1 MYKLSFIFLIVSFS
15 ASEPVSVKL
24 TDNNQGRTV
33 ELRIGETLEVEL
45 RGNPTTGYVWDI
57 ASLDKEILKQVGET
71 EFKQERE
78 GRGVGGKIMM
88 RFKARAAGETPL
100 KLIYHRRFENG
111 RPPIKTFEVT
121 IIVK

>member
-1 MYKLSFIFLIVSFS
+1 MYTLSIILVLLSFS
-15 ASEPVSVKL
+15 ASEPACIKV
-24 TDNNQGRTV
+24 TDNDPGPTV

-57 ASLDKEILKQVGET
+57 ASLDMEILKQVGET
-71 EFKQERE
+71 EFKQDRE
-78 GRGVGGKIMM
+78 GRGVGGKVIM

-100 KLIYHRRFENG
+100 KLIYHRRFEKEM
-111 RPPIKTFEVT
+111 PPIKTFEVT

>member
-1 MYKLSFIFLIVSFS
+1 MILVLLSFS
-15 ASEPVSVKL
+15 ASEPACIKV
-24 TDNNQGRTV
+24 TDNDPGHTV

-57 ASLDKEILKQVGET
+57 ASLDMEILKQLGET
-71 EFKQERE
+71 EFRPDRE
-78 GRGVGGKIMM
+78 GRGVGGNVMM
-88 RFKARAAGETPL
+88 RFKAQEAGETPL
-100 KLIYHRRFENG
+100 KLIYHRRFEKE

>member
-1 MYKLSFIFLIVSFS
+1 MIFVLLSFST
-15 ASEPVSVKL
+15 SEPACIKM
-24 TDNNQGRTV
+24 TDNDQGRTV
-33 ELRIGETLEVEL
+33 ELRIGESLEVEL
-45 RGNPTTGYVWDI
+45 RANPTTGYAWDI
-57 ASLDKEILKQVGET
+57 ASLDEEILKQVGET

-100 KLIYHRRFENG
+100 KLIYHRRFENE

-121 IIVK
+121 ITVK